1 VGHASPSSESVT
13 ATREVLLIGIVLE
26 KTAFGPSC
34 SGPVQTAIPAN
45 ARPPL
50 EFSVAERC

>member
-50 EFSVAERC
+50 EFPVAERC